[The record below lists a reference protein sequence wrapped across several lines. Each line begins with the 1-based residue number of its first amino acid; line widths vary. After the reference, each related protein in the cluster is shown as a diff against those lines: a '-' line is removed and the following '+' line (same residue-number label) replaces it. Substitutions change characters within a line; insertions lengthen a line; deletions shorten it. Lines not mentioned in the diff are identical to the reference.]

1 MLEYPSCPF
10 SPSMSE
16 IQQVKRDEI
25 ERRKRLRILQ
35 VRMQAKRNA
44 TKVRMLYNAKKQQLS
59 DVIAKDL
66 QIKHVREDMKLL
78 EAKKDE
84 YCNVINQYGIGHRSA
99 ENWNDPT
106 LDTYWNLSVAQKRAK
121 DRFNIAVDKLH
132 REKLIQDIAQHET
145 QERIKEVRN
154 TEKKRAALIASLP
167 PPKGILSEEILKPS
181 FACEPLVLV
190 YDIEARNTVHT
201 QNVQSKV
208 VVKNNKVDEEKDIGP
223 QSAAISACKEE
234 QRIQAVERENA
245 IHAREDLIKA
255 DMRGRQAMRKERVRQ
270 YYQDLLNRLDEVK
283 RNETSLRR
291 SQLYSGTVESSH
303 VPGGGP
309 FNDAVLNRRME
320 KVFEAELL
328 YQLSNVNREEYID
341 VIEENT
347 LEKVNNNNND
357 MNGYNEVLDMESEQE
372 SISVKDA
379 KLTNDSNLIE
389 QPMSLSNYRVLDFDQ
404 DINDEISHHDEHLS
418 MEEEELMPDEKK
430 SVNSTDLGPG
440 ERPILPDIRRC
451 RILSESISF
460 TNSIHNNINPNKTF
474 KPVHGNSKIS
484 PQSVALSSKTSFE
497 DKSTSDIC
505 TDNENIQLRQKLLD
519 EELDMIDKRINRL
532 RLNSACDL
540 HENQSHS
547 AKLSKKDLKES
558 TQINDNITPRNMY
571 IVEGCVCGDN
581 GVSDRKDFSNL
592 PINLLNTEP
601 KTGETPSL
609 SLKSQPT
616 TTVALDVFSS
626 KSTAVAQ
633 KISTSMAS
641 NNQSSYNTES
651 TVVKYCISKPITG
664 VLAERARDLIRIQ
677 KAKLLNLEKYKPTT
691 ELSQSLHTSNQSS
704 VDMDSEIFTNSSATN
719 MEISENEDVS
729 CFSPDASK
737 QIMNYCSITNNG
749 KHSSGWRTN
758 DDKQS
763 FEFSLQKNI
772 NVYESSIPST
782 ETPVI
787 VNKSVQPPKSQ
798 YDDDAYNKS
807 HSSEIVIFDDVAQDV
822 SKTPDHDSCFETVS
836 CIKNLNKMNY
846 ESYKD
851 PHELNTTEISNEKNQ
866 KLELKIP
873 FQSSPSDPPIKI
885 SSQPTH
891 FVDLPAMHNLSTLQL
906 PSSSLSSSSSSSTL
920 SPQSSM
926 NSPSSIGSKQ
936 TMPPLSSSDKPQ
948 SLESYTTSDTLK
960 AELKA
965 LLTSSLITSI
975 ISHNS
980 SVTTDTNDLKK
991 LFSSQ
996 SYILSSLSGIYR
1008 NAKTQTTEISSEI
1021 ELPYPT
1027 TSISSISSLNP
1038 SQLSSSPKNAQ
1049 LKKLSDNTSNDQQ
1062 SNENTT
1068 ERPLCD
1074 GHADNQSIDSNYSNK
1089 LTVNSDFIKTTKQR
1103 ILNKYIN
1110 TNKEWLVTLSGL
1122 NNGKLLQTHSS
1133 SSSSKSSVE
1142 FHCLSEVT
1150 DHKEIDWCETRS
1162 DSSSLRSKQFSISK
1176 SPEIHEHF
1184 SSPQTHSPLSM
1195 IYSARFKPL
1204 PRLEEATSE
1213 ESVHTVQVTSDFNN
1227 LSNTPSSWTDSRKS
1241 SEFGNLS
1248 IYSTI
1253 NSSTTYIP
1261 DNSVKNKNTNSSIQ
1275 NVLNNEVY
1283 SYHLSE
1289 DNDTIK
1295 QLLDNIPNTPIESNN
1310 NGIVPCLGS
1319 KLSSTSLSKKSDN
1332 GTLNAQEFDLK
1343 IVPCTIPVDDQRN
1356 NVTTS
1361 ETPIIINPIS
1371 SDNIT
1376 VENLS
1381 ENSRPSSPAE
1391 GAVSK
1396 FSPSYHQN
1404 VKFNVSA
1411 SLPSVFVES
1420 MDGCEK
1426 YQKQTETSH
1435 YSSNNNLKTF
1445 MQTNE
1450 TSLTDSLLSF
1460 ERHEVRCDLLSNS
1473 GTFAAGGLKSQF
1485 PDTLSNNV
1493 DAKNVSSPTDNLN
1506 NKKTTEKPTLT
1517 YNKCLVSKNTIKDCM
1532 YNQCGRIH
1540 SNRVAVKT
1548 SNTKKLDSFV
1558 CNSSK
1563 QRTTRSGI
1571 VQSIA
1576 TNGQRS
1582 IKTKPSNVIIPS
1594 STTQIT
1600 HKSSLKSTNVTN
1612 SFVNNKRLPS
1622 IPVCTSNS
1630 TRLSRKQI
1638 KTSESYNCTKLNPF
1652 NQAKVLQMELIQ
1664 WQQKRLKCYHESC
1677 NSKMAIS
1684 TNTVIPKTNTNCIS
1698 IDVDNNIPL
1707 ISDDNVDNIINLK
1720 NIPGSIQI
1728 KSDQQ
1733 PIENNQSSPS
1743 SDNVNQTSVDLTMVN
1758 KDQPVVSCLPGIN
1771 TSHPPLAVCSG
1782 DLSIIEPVSEMN
1794 VPDDPATPVIEHLN
1808 NVNFP
1813 LTSAIPPPDVS
1824 IHVSKSDNH
1833 SVEKTSDISY
1843 TQVSSSKSY
1852 ERNDTTFFNY
1862 DRHQQAHANR
1872 QRVKEFD
1879 RIRRE
1884 QLMKRR
1890 V

>member
-1 MLEYPSCPF
+1 MPEYPLCPF
-10 SPSMSE
+10 SPSISE
-16 IQQVKRDEI
+16 IQQVKREEI

-44 TKVRMLYNAKKQQLS
+44 TKVRMLYSAKKQQLS
-59 DVIAKDL
+59 DVVAGDL
-66 QIKHVREDMKLL
+66 QIKRVREDMKLL

-84 YCNVINQYGIGHRSA
+84 YCNVMNQYGIGHRSA
-99 ENWNDPT
+99 ENWNDLT
-106 LDTYWNLSVAQKRAK
+106 LETYWNLTVAQRRAK
-121 DRFNIAVDKLH
+121 DRFHIAVDKLH
-132 REKLIQDIAQHET
+132 KEKLIQDLAQHET

-190 YDIEARNTVHT
+190 YDIEARNTIHT
-201 QNVQSKV
+201 QNVQSRV
-208 VVKNNKVDEEKDIGP
+208 VIKNNEVDEEKDIGS

-234 QRIQAVERENA
+234 RRIQAIERENA

-270 YYQDLLNRLDEVK
+270 YYQALLNRLDEVK
-283 RNETSLRR
+283 RNEASLRR
-291 SQLYSGTVESSH
+291 SQLYSETVKSSH

-309 FNDAVLNRRME
+309 FNDAVVNRRME

-328 YQLSNVNREEYID
+328 YQLSNLNREEYID

-347 LEKVNNNNND
+347 LENDNNNNND
-357 MNGYNEVLDMESEQE
+357 INGYNEVLDMECKQKRS
-372 SISVKDA
+372 SVKDVT
-379 KLTNDSNLIE
+379 LTNDSNLVE
-389 QPMSLSNYRVLDFDQ
+389 QPMSLSNYRVLEFDQ
-404 DINDEISHHDEHLS
+404 DIKDVDEISYHDEHLS
-418 MEEEELMPDEKK
+418 MEEEELVPDEKK

-451 RILSESISF
+451 RILSESINL
-460 TNSIHNNINPNKTF
+460 TNSIHNINPNKTS
-474 KPVHGNSKIS
+474 KLIHGNSEIS
-484 PQSVALSSKTSFE
+484 PQSIALSKTSFE
-497 DKSTSDIC
+497 NNSASDIC
-505 TDNENIQLRQKLLD
+505 TDDENIQLRQKLLD

-532 RLNSACDL
+532 RLSSACDL

-547 AKLSKKDLKES
+547 AKLSRKDLKES

-571 IVEGCVCGDN
+571 IVEGCVYGDN
-581 GVSDRKDFSNL
+581 GVSGRENSSNL
-592 PINLLNTEP
+592 PIDLLNTKP
-601 KTGETPSL
+601 NTGETPSL
-609 SLKSQPT
+609 SLISQPT
-616 TTVALDVFSS
+616 TTVALDVLSS
-626 KSTAVAQ
+626 ESTEVAQ

-677 KAKLLNLEKYKPTT
+677 KAKLLNLEKYKSTV
-691 ELSQSLHTSNQSS
+691 ELSQSSHTSNQSS
-704 VDMDSEIFTNSSATN
+704 VDMDSEIFTNSPATN
-719 MEISENEDVS
+719 MEISENED
-729 CFSPDASK
+729 
-737 QIMNYCSITNNG
+737 IMDYCSITKIG
-749 KHSSGWRTN
+749 KHSSSWRTN

-763 FEFSLQKNI
+763 FEFSLQKN
-772 NVYESSIPST
+772 ESSIPST

-787 VNKSVQPPKSQ
+787 FNKSIQPPKSQ
-798 YDDDAYNKS
+798 HDDAYDKS
-807 HSSEIVIFDDVAQDV
+807 HSSEIVIFDDAAQDV
-822 SKTPDHDSCFETVS
+822 SKTPDHESCFETVS

-846 ESYKD
+846 ESYKH
-851 PHELNTTEISNEKNQ
+851 PHELNTIQISNKKNQ
-866 KLELKIP
+866 KLEIKVP

-885 SSQPTH
+885 SSQSTH
-891 FVDLPAMHNLSTLQL
+891 LVDLPAMNNLSTVQS
-906 PSSSLSSSSSSSTL
+906 PSSSLSSSSSSTL

-936 TMPPLSSSDKPQ
+936 TIPPLSSSDKPQ
-948 SLESYTTSDTLK
+948 SLESYATSDTLK

-965 LLTSSLITSI
+965 LLTSSLINSI

-980 SVTTDTNDLKK
+980 SVTTDTNDLEK

-996 SYILSSLSGIYR
+996 SYLLSSLSGIYR
-1008 NAKTQTTEISSEI
+1008 NAKTQTTEISSET

-1027 TSISSISSLNP
+1027 TSISSISFLNP

-1049 LKKLSDNTSNDQQ
+1049 LKKLSDNRSNDQQ
-1062 SNENTT
+1062 SNENST

-1074 GHADNQSIDSNYSNK
+1074 GHTDNQSINSNYSNK
-1089 LTVNSDFIKTTKQR
+1089 LTVNSDLIKTIKQR

-1110 TNKEWLVTLSGL
+1110 ANKEWLVTLSGL

-1133 SSSSKSSVE
+1133 SSSHSKSSVE

-1150 DHKEIDWCETRS
+1150 DPKEIDWSETRS
-1162 DSSSLRSKQFSISK
+1162 DSSSLRSKQISISK
-1176 SPEIHEHF
+1176 SPETHENF
-1184 SSPQTHSPLSM
+1184 SSSQTISPLSM
-1195 IYSARFKPL
+1195 IYSTRFKPL

-1213 ESVHTVQVTSDFNN
+1213 ESIHTVQVTSDFNN

-1248 IYSTI
+1248 VYSTI
-1253 NSSTTYIP
+1253 NSSTTYMP
-1261 DNSVKNKNTNSSIQ
+1261 DNFVKNEITNSSIQ

-1283 SYHLSE
+1283 SHHLSE
-1289 DNDTIK
+1289 ENDTIK
-1295 QLLDNIPNTPIESNN
+1295 QLLDNIPNTPVESNN
-1310 NGIVPCLGS
+1310 NDIVPCLGS
-1319 KLSSTSLSKKSDN
+1319 KLSSTSLSEKSDN
-1332 GTLNAQEFDLK
+1332 GTLNVQEFGLK
-1343 IVPCTIPVDDQRN
+1343 IVSCAIPVDDQRN
-1356 NVTTS
+1356 NVITS
-1361 ETPIIINPIS
+1361 ETPVIINAIS
-1371 SDNIT
+1371 SDNIP

-1426 YQKQTETSH
+1426 YQRQTETVH
-1435 YSSNNNLKTF
+1435 CSSDNNLKTF

-1450 TSLTDSLLSF
+1450 TSLTDSLRSF
-1460 ERHEVRCDLLSNS
+1460 ERHEVRCNLLSNS
-1473 GTFAAGGLKSQF
+1473 GTFTAGGFKNQF
-1485 PDTLSNNV
+1485 LDTLSNNV
-1493 DAKNVSSPTDNLN
+1493 DAKNVSSPTDTLN
-1506 NKKTTEKPTLT
+1506 NKKTTEKPTIT
-1517 YNKCLVSKNTIKDCM
+1517 HSKCLISKHTIKDFM
-1532 YNQCGRIH
+1532 NNQRDRIN
-1540 SNRVAVKT
+1540 SNRVVIKT
-1548 SNTKKLDSFV
+1548 SNTRKLDSFV

-1563 QRTTRSGI
+1563 QRTTCSGI
-1571 VQSIA
+1571 VQSMA

-1582 IKTKPSNVIIPS
+1582 IKSKPLNVNNPS
-1594 STTQIT
+1594 STTQIIR
-1600 HKSSLKSTNVTN
+1600 KSSLKSANVTN
-1612 SFVNNKRLPS
+1612 LFVNNKQLPS

-1630 TRLSRKQI
+1630 TRLSSKQI

-1652 NQAKVLQMELIQ
+1652 NQAKVLRMELIQ
-1664 WQQKRLKCYHESC
+1664 WQQKRLKCYQESR
-1677 NSKMAIS
+1677 NNEMAIS
-1684 TNTVIPKTNTNCIS
+1684 TNNVIPKTNTNCIS

-1720 NIPGSIQI
+1720 SIPGSIQI
-1728 KSDQQ
+1728 KNDQQ
-1733 PIENNQSSPS
+1733 LLENNKSSPS
-1743 SDNVNQTSVDLTMVN
+1743 RDNADQTSVDLAMVN
-1758 KDQPVVSCLPGIN
+1758 EDQPVVFCLPGIG

-1782 DLSIIEPVSEMN
+1782 DLSIIEPLSEMN
-1794 VPDDPATPVIEHLN
+1794 VPDDPTTPVIGHPN

-1824 IHVSKSDNH
+1824 IHVSKSDSH
-1833 SVEKTSDISY
+1833 SVKKIS
-1843 TQVSSSKSY
+1843 TISCTPVSSSKSY
-1852 ERNDTTFFNY
+1852 ERNDTVLFNY

>member
-1 MLEYPSCPF
+1 
-10 SPSMSE
+10 
-16 IQQVKRDEI
+16 
-25 ERRKRLRILQ
+25 
-35 VRMQAKRNA
+35 MQAKRNA
-44 TKVRMLYNAKKQQLS
+44 SKVRMLYNAKKQQLS
-59 DVIAKDL
+59 DVVAREL
-66 QIKHVREDMKLL
+66 QIKHVREDMKVL

-84 YCNVINQYGIGHRSA
+84 YCNVMNQYGIGHRSA

-106 LDTYWNLSVAQKRAK
+106 LETFWNLSVAQRRAK

-132 REKLIQDIAQHET
+132 KEKLTQDLAQHET

-190 YDIEARNTVHT
+190 YDIEARNTIHT

-208 VVKNNKVDEEKDIGP
+208 VIKNNKVDEEKDIGS

-270 YYQDLLNRLDEVK
+270 YYQALLNRLDEVK
-283 RNETSLRR
+283 RNEASLRR
-291 SQLYSGTVESSH
+291 SQLYSETVKSSH
-303 VPGGGP
+303 VPGGGS
-309 FNDAVLNRRME
+309 FNDAVVNRRME

-341 VIEENT
+341 VNEENT
-347 LEKVNNNNND
+347 LENDNNNND
-357 MNGYNEVLDMESEQE
+357 INGYNEVLDMESKQK
-372 SISVKDA
+372 SLSATDV
-379 KLTNDSNLIE
+379 KLTNDSNLVE
-389 QPMSLSNYRVLDFDQ
+389 QPMLLSNYRVLEFDQ
-404 DINDEISHHDEHLS
+404 DTKDDEISHHDEHLS
-418 MEEEELMPDEKK
+418 MEEEEPVPDEKK

-451 RILSESISF
+451 RILSESNNL
-460 TNSIHNNINPNKTF
+460 TNCIHNINPNKTF
-474 KPVHGNSKIS
+474 KLIHGNSKVS
-484 PQSVALSSKTSFE
+484 PQSIALSKTSFE
-497 DKSTSDIC
+497 DNSASDIC
-505 TDNENIQLRQKLLD
+505 TDDENIQLRQKLLD
-519 EELDMIDKRINRL
+519 EELEMIDKRINRL
-532 RLNSACDL
+532 RLSSACDL

-547 AKLSKKDLKES
+547 AKLSRKDLEES

-581 GVSDRKDFSNL
+581 GVSDRKDSSNL
-592 PINLLNTEP
+592 PIDLLNTKP
-601 KTGETPSL
+601 NTGEKPSL
-609 SLKSQPT
+609 SLISQPT

-626 KSTAVAQ
+626 ESTVVAQ

-641 NNQSSYNTES
+641 INQSSYNTES

-677 KAKLLNLEKYKPTT
+677 KAKLLNLEKYKSTA
-691 ELSQSLHTSNQSS
+691 ELSQSSHTSNQSS
-704 VDMDSEIFTNSSATN
+704 VDMDSEIFTNSPATN
-719 MEISENEDVS
+719 MEISENENVN
-729 CFSPDASK
+729 CFSPDDSK
-737 QIMNYCSITNNG
+737 QTMDYCSITKIG
-749 KHSSGWRTN
+749 KNSSGWRTN

-763 FEFSLQKNI
+763 FEFSLQKN
-772 NVYESSIPST
+772 ESLIPST

-787 VNKSVQPPKSQ
+787 ANKSVQPPKSQ
-798 YDDDAYNKS
+798 HDDAYDKS
-807 HSSEIVIFDDVAQDV
+807 NSSEIVIFDDAAQDV
-822 SKTPDHDSCFETVS
+822 SKTPDHESCFETVS

-846 ESYKD
+846 ESYKH
-851 PHELNTTEISNEKNQ
+851 PHELNTIQISNNNNQ
-866 KLELKIP
+866 KLEIKIP

-885 SSQPTH
+885 SSQSIH
-891 FVDLPAMHNLSTLQL
+891 LVDLPAMNNLSTLQS
-906 PSSSLSSSSSSSTL
+906 PSSLLSSSSSTL

-965 LLTSSLITSI
+965 LLTSSLINSI

-980 SVTTDTNDLKK
+980 SITTDTNDLKK

-996 SYILSSLSGIYR
+996 SYLLSSLSGIYR
-1008 NAKTQTTEISSEI
+1008 NAKTQTTESSSET

-1049 LKKLSDNTSNDQQ
+1049 LNKLSDNTSNDQQ
-1062 SNENTT
+1062 SNENST
-1068 ERPLCD
+1068 EHPLCN

-1089 LTVNSDFIKTTKQR
+1089 LTENSDLIKTIKQR
-1103 ILNKYIN
+1103 VLNKYIN
-1110 TNKEWLVTLSGL
+1110 ANKEWLVTLSGL

-1133 SSSSKSSVE
+1133 SSSYSKSSVE

-1150 DHKEIDWCETRS
+1150 DPKEIDWSETRS
-1162 DSSSLRSKQFSISK
+1162 DSSSLRSKQISISK
-1176 SPEIHEHF
+1176 SPETHENV
-1184 SSPQTHSPLSM
+1184 SSPQTHSPFSM

-1213 ESVHTVQVTSDFNN
+1213 ESIHTVQVTSDFNN

-1248 IYSTI
+1248 IYSTT
-1253 NSSTTYIP
+1253 NSSTTYMP
-1261 DNSVKNKNTNSSIQ
+1261 DNCVKNENTNSSIQ

-1283 SYHLSE
+1283 SHHLSE
-1289 DNDTIK
+1289 ENDTIK
-1295 QLLDNIPNTPIESNN
+1295 QLLDNIPNTPVESNN
-1310 NGIVPCLGS
+1310 NEIVPCLGS
-1319 KLSSTSLSKKSDN
+1319 KLSSTSLSEKSDN
-1332 GTLNAQEFDLK
+1332 GTLNVQEFGLK
-1343 IVPCTIPVDDQRN
+1343 IVSCTIPVDDQRN
-1356 NVTTS
+1356 NVITS
-1361 ETPIIINPIS
+1361 ETPVIINAIS
-1371 SDNIT
+1371 SDNIP

-1396 FSPSYHQN
+1396 FPPSYHQN
-1404 VKFNVSA
+1404 VKSNVSA

-1426 YQKQTETSH
+1426 YQRQTETMH
-1435 YSSNNNLKTF
+1435 CSSDNNLKTF

-1450 TSLTDSLLSF
+1450 TSLTDSLRSF
-1460 ERHEVRCDLLSNS
+1460 ERHEVHCDLLSNS
-1473 GTFAAGGLKSQF
+1473 GTFAAGGFKSQF

-1493 DAKNVSSPTDNLN
+1493 DAENVSSPTDTLN
-1506 NKKTTEKPTLT
+1506 NKKTTEKPTIT
-1517 YNKCLVSKNTIKDCM
+1517 HSKCLISKHTIKDCM
-1532 YNQCGRIH
+1532 DNQRDRIN
-1540 SNRVAVKT
+1540 SNRVAIKT
-1548 SNTKKLDSFV
+1548 SNTRKLNSFV

-1563 QRTTRSGI
+1563 QRTARSGI
-1571 VQSIA
+1571 VQSMV

-1582 IKTKPSNVIIPS
+1582 IKSKSTNVSIPS

-1600 HKSSLKSTNVTN
+1600 HKSSLKSTNATN
-1612 SFVNNKRLPS
+1612 LFVNNKRLPS
-1622 IPVCTSNS
+1622 IPLCTSNS
-1630 TRLSRKQI
+1630 TRLSSKQI

-1664 WQQKRLKCYHESC
+1664 WQQKRLKCYQESR
-1677 NSKMAIS
+1677 NNKLAIS
-1684 TNTVIPKTNTNCIS
+1684 INNVIPKTNTNCIS

-1720 NIPGSIQI
+1720 TIPGSIQI
-1728 KSDQQ
+1728 KNDQQ
-1733 PIENNQSSPS
+1733 LLENNKSSPS
-1743 SDNVNQTSVDLTMVN
+1743 NDNIDQNSVDLTMVN
-1758 KDQPVVSCLPGIN
+1758 EDQPVMSCLPGID
-1771 TSHPPLAVCSG
+1771 TSHPPLADCSG
-1782 DLSIIEPVSEMN
+1782 DLLIIEPVSEMN
-1794 VPDDPATPVIEHLN
+1794 IPDDPTTPVTEHPN

-1813 LTSAIPPPDVS
+1813 LTSPIPPPDVS

-1833 SVEKTSDISY
+1833 NVKKIS
-1843 TQVSSSKSY
+1843 TISCTPVSSSKSC
-1852 ERNDTTFFNY
+1852 ERNDTVLFDY